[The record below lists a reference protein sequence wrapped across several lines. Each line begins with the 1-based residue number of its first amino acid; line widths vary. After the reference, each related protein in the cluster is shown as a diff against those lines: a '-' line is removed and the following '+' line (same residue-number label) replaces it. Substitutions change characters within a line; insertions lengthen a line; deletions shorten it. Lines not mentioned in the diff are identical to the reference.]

1 MLTVLFI
8 RLSVIISKSLMI
20 SVVYLMHLCQLTM
33 LLCIL
38 IQAPLTE
45 ILVLWS
51 LMLVRLLVKRTIHD
65 RRLVILLRTP
75 VMLNLVLC
83 FVPVGVSCV
92 VLELVF

>member
-20 SVVYLMHLCQLTM
+20 SVVCLMLLCLSTM

-38 IQAPLTE
+38 IQALLMVV
-45 ILVLWS
+45 LVLWS

-65 RRLVILLRTP
+65 RRLVILLRTRM
-75 VMLNLVLC
+75 MLNLASY
-83 FVPVGVSCV
+83 FVPVGVSCI
-92 VLELVF
+92 VLVLVF

>member
-1 MLTVLFI
+1 MLTVLLIHLF
-8 RLSVIISKSLMI
+8 VIISKSLMI

-38 IQAPLTE
+38 IQAPFME

-51 LMLVRLLVKRTIHD
+51 SMLVQFLVKRTIHD

-75 VMLNLVLC
+75 VMLNLVLY
-83 FVPVGVSCV
+83 FVPVGVSCI
-92 VLELVF
+92 VLVLVF